1 MASPARGSRRE
12 VYAEALLP
20 AWSDSLRSTPPPA
33 LAAVIKGL
41 PLLSLLPI
49 NAPPAA
55 PTVSPMMRVGL
66 TPAQLVSI
74 TPAKSERRM
83 VAFFITR
90 HHYRNAK
97 HRCSIPRATLRST
110 PPPALAAVIKGL
122 PLLSLLPINAPPAA
136 PTVSPMMRVGLTPA
150 QLVSITPAKS
160 ERRMVAFFITRHH
173 YRNAKHRCSIP
184 RATFGYVSDHV
195 SQTRKW

>member
-55 PTVSPMMRVGL
+55 PTVSPIMRVGL
-66 TPAQLVSI
+66 TPAQLVSKAL
-74 TPAKSERRM
+74 TKAERRR

-90 HHYRNAK
+90 RLIAE
-97 HRCSIPRATLRST
+97 CL
-110 PPPALAAVIKGL
+110 PACALK
-122 PLLSLLPINAPPAA
+122 PELLCQ
-136 PTVSPMMRVGLTPA
+136 R
-150 QLVSITPAKS
+150 
-160 ERRMVAFFITRHH
+160 ERRRTVF
-173 YRNAKHRCSIP
+173 
-184 RATFGYVSDHV
+184 
-195 SQTRKW
+195 